1 MSTSPES
8 PKATASF
15 EEGDQLRTE
24 KIRSDLAKRLKN
36 ACSYLSEEEFRVLLD
51 KMTKVQLEGEG
62 RPK

>member
-1 MSTSPES
+1 MSRSPES

-15 EEGDQLRTE
+15 EQADQLRTE
-24 KIRSDLAKRLKN
+24 KIRTDLAARLKK

-62 RPK
+62 RPR